1 MKKVNFLYLLF
12 LLLISNICFSQ
23 ISISDKSAKPT
34 IKAIPYDGSFMNFNS
49 FYSSTDKEK
58 MAGVVGEKIT
68 LIDGYFD
75 IKDENGEDIS
85 YTLKDEFK
93 NKTFNV
99 IEYIDDYSPRLK
111 IKNELGIFIFT
122 PSNTDHYLFNRYL
135 DYVNTNYLNRVFVPL
150 YNKTSITS
158 IGGQKIEFL
167 GTKEYKIS
175 DVKFSKLNIGYGIV
189 FKINNSFECIM
200 DLEEYSEFGGKHE
213 KGWVEI
219 KGIGVLESDIILVE
233 KDVFNKFLI
242 TNKQFLNNIRN
253 KEIKV
258 GMTEKQCRYSWG
270 MPNTGHRSMGY
281 DVLVW
286 GSGNYSTRLYFKN
299 KKLQSIR

>member
-1 MKKVNFLYLLF
+1 MKKVNFLYFLF
-12 LLLISNICFSQ
+12 LILISNISFSQ

-49 FYSSTDKEK
+49 MYSSTDKEK

-75 IKDENGEDIS
+75 IKDENGKDIS

-122 PSNTDHYLFNRYL
+122 PSITDHYLFNRYL
-135 DYVNTNYLNRVFVPL
+135 DYVNTKYLNKVFVPL
-150 YNKTSITS
+150 YNTTLITS
-158 IGGQKIEFL
+158 IGGDKIEFS

-175 DVKFSKLNIGYGIV
+175 DVKFSKLEMGYGIV
-189 FKINNSFECIM
+189 FKINDSFECVLADDKYR
-200 DLEEYSEFGGKHE
+200 DLDFGWIEIYGGGFLDPKVQLLE
-213 KGWVEI
+213 KSI
-219 KGIGVLESDIILVE
+219 FE
-233 KDVFNKFLI
+233 KFVVQNKLFL
-242 TNKQFLNNIRN
+242 KNIRN
-253 KEIKV
+253 KEVKV
-258 GMTEKQCRYSWG
+258 GMSEKQCRYSWG
-270 MPNTGHRSMGY
+270 IPNTGYTNMGY
-281 DVLVW
+281 EVLVW
-286 GSGNYSTRLYFKN
+286 GSGNDSTRLYFKN
-299 KKLQSIR
+299 KKLQSIK